1 MNRIRTLIVDDEALA
16 RQRIHE
22 LLKGDE
28 ELEIIG
34 ECAFGED
41 AVAAVHRDAP
51 DLMFLDVR
59 LPDLDGFAVLDRIAS
74 DEQPLVI
81 FVTAYDEHA
90 VKAFDVRATDYLVK
104 PFERERLY
112 SAVGRVKRALRS
124 QGDVAPAR
132 PVAAASARAPGGR
145 LAIRTDGR
153 ILRVRLDEIER
164 IEADRDVSHFH
175 MRGGTVLIARE
186 SLTSVEQRL
195 PGSGFLRVHR
205 SHIVNIARVRE
216 VQPWFQGESVL
227 MLEDGSKVV
236 TGRTYR
242 DRIRI
247 LLT

>member
-16 RQRIHE
+16 RQRIRE
-22 LLKGDE
+22 LLQGDE
-28 ELEIIG
+28 DLEIIG

-41 AVAAVHRDAP
+41 AVAAVQRDAP

-59 LPDLDGFAVLDRIAS
+59 LPDLDGFGVLDRIAG
-74 DEQPLVI
+74 DVQPLVI

-90 VKAFDVRATDYLVK
+90 VKAFDVRATDYLIK

-112 SAVGRVKRALRS
+112 SAVGRVKRALRNH
-124 QGDVAPAR
+124 GTLERGRPPAT
-132 PVAAASARAPGGR
+132 ASAKAPGGR

-153 ILRVRLDEIER
+153 IMRVRLDEIER

-175 MRGGTVLIARE
+175 LRGGTVLIARE

-195 PGSGFLRVHR
+195 PASGFLRVHR

-227 MLEDGSKVV
+227 MLEDGSRVV

-242 DRIRI
+242 DRIRV
-247 LLT
+247 LLR

>member
-22 LLKGDE
+22 LLKGDAD
-28 ELEIIG
+28 LEMIG

-41 AVAAVHRDAP
+41 AVAAVQRDAP

-59 LPDLDGFAVLDRIAS
+59 LPDLDGFAVLDRIAG
-74 DEQPLVI
+74 EQQPLVI

-90 VKAFDVRATDYLVK
+90 VRAFDVRATDYLVK
-104 PFERERLY
+104 PFERERLF
-112 SAVGRVKRALRS
+112 SAVGRVKRALRARA
-124 QGDVAPAR
+124 DPPASR
-132 PVAAASARAPGGR
+132 VPPPARAPGGR

-153 ILRVRLDEIER
+153 VLRVRLDEIER
-164 IEADRDVSHFH
+164 IEADRDASHFH
-175 MRGGTVLIARE
+175 LRGGTMVVARE
-186 SLTSVEQRL
+186 SLTSVERRL
-195 PGSGFLRVHR
+195 PAIGFLRVHR

-227 MLEDGSKVV
+227 ILEDGSKVV

-242 DRIRI
+242 DRIRV